1 MSFNKILLTG
11 GILTLGY
18 FLFKE
23 KAKKLTAQFGLV
35 KIIPVGFKNITG
47 KWNSGKPAISFNID
61 LNFINPTP
69 QNFKADGVVIVLKRL
84 VFYDKNNVFLGQSD
98 INMSSLSIPA
108 NSSTVIRNVPVSL
121 DLQTTLVNAIT
132 IINNGNFIPANIKT
146 EAVISVLGIEYK
158 LKQ

>member
-1 MSFNKILLTG
+1 MSLKKIAVIGTVAAVV
-11 GILTLGY
+11 Y
-18 FLFKE
+18 FLLKD

-35 KIIPVGFKNITG
+35 KIIPVGFKNLNG
-47 KWNSGKPAISFNID
+47 KWNNGKPNVSFNLD

-69 QNFKADGVVIVLKRL
+69 QHFKADGLIIVLKRL
-84 VFYDKNNVFLGQSD
+84 LFYDKNNIFLGQSD

-108 NSSTVIRNVPVSL
+108 NSSTIIRNVPVSL
-121 DLQTTLVNAIT
+121 DLQTTLINAIA
-132 IINNGNFIPANIKT
+132 IINNGSFLPANIKT